1 MNRIELYNLVW
12 AKPLS
17 SIEKQIN
24 IKIQDIKNACVKYQI
39 PLPENGHWSK
49 LKHNKHQPTPN
60 LKPLEDKA
68 LSDSD
73 NVFELHNKEISPL
86 KRINLKKAEIE
97 NDNRLNLIVKQNQK
111 SFDSDVQ
118 LLIND
123 FKDRDKRWQR
133 ADDTIQSSS
142 HLFPISV
149 AESNLKRTFSILD
162 TLFKALKIRGHK
174 VQINHSHTLIIS
186 DEPIHLRLREKRVR
200 YVKEHYSYGDYHGF
214 KPTGILY
221 FIVGGTYG
229 DVFLSDSENVKI
241 EAKISHLIAQLEI
254 LAEKK
259 AVERIERDEWHRKYQ
274 LEREEEERQKK
285 LLALEKQKVEELFVN
300 SENWVKSTNLRNYI
314 HALEQNAIQT
324 NSLTEEVEDYIQWA
338 TLQADK
344 LDPLKE

>member
-1 MNRIELYNLVW
+1 MNRKELYNLIW
-12 AKPLS
+12 SKPLTT
-17 SIEKQIN
+17 IEQELN
-24 IKIQDIKNACVKYQI
+24 VKIQDIKNACAKYQI

-49 LKHNKHQPTPN
+49 LKHYKHQPTPI
-60 LKPLEDKA
+60 LAPLEDKA
-68 LSDSD
+68 LSDSE
-73 NVFELHNKEISPL
+73 NVFELQNKDISPL

-97 NDNRLNLIVKQNQK
+97 NDKRLNLIVKQHQK

-149 AESNLKRTFSILD
+149 AESNLKRTFNILD

-174 VQINHSHTLIIS
+174 IEVNHSHTLIIS
-186 DEPIHLRLREKRVR
+186 GEPIHLRLREKRLR
-200 YVKEHYSYGDYHGF
+200 YVKEHNSFGDYHGF
-214 KPTGILY
+214 KPTGLLY
-221 FIVGGTYG
+221 FIEGGSYG
-229 DVFLSDSENVKI
+229 DVFLSDSENIKI
-241 EAKISHLIAQLEI
+241 ESKISHLIAILEI

-259 AVERIERDEWHRKYQ
+259 AIERVKREEWHRNR
-274 LEREEEERQKK
+274 LIEREEEERQKK

-324 NSLTEEVEDYIQWA
+324 NSLTEEVQDYIQWA
-338 TLQADK
+338 KLQADK
-344 LDPLKE
+344 LDPLK

>member
-17 SIEKQIN
+17 SIEKEIN

-39 PLPENGHWSK
+39 PIPENGYWSK

-60 LKPLEDKA
+60 LKTLEDKA
-68 LSDSD
+68 LSDSE
-73 NVFELHNKEISPL
+73 NVFELNNKEISPL

-97 NDNRLNLIVKQNQK
+97 NDKRLNLIVKQNHK
-111 SFDSDVQ
+111 SFDTDVQ

-149 AESNLKRTFSILD
+149 AESNLKRTFNILD
-162 TLFKALKIRGHK
+162 TLFKALKVRGHK
-174 VQINHSHTLIIS
+174 IEVNHSHTLIIS
-186 DEPIHLRLREKRVR
+186 GEPIHLRLREKRVR
-200 YVKEHYSYGDYHGF
+200 YVKEHYSYGDYHGL

-221 FIVGGTYG
+221 FIEGGSYG
-229 DVFLSDSENVKI
+229 VEFLSDSENVKL
-241 EAKISHLIAQLEI
+241 ESKISHLIAILEI

-259 AVERIERDEWHRKYQ
+259 AVERIKREERRKIYQ
-274 LEREEEERQKK
+274 LEKEEEERQKK

-314 HALEQNAIQT
+314 HALEKNAIQT
-324 NSLTEEVEDYIQWA
+324 NSLTDDVKEYIKWA
-338 TLQADK
+338 ILQADN
-344 LDPLKE
+344 LDPLK